1 MKKVNGYIFD
11 IKKFALHDGPGIR
24 TTLFLT
30 GCPLNC
36 WWCHNPESIRINP
49 EDENYSCENNQ
60 DKISKKYSL
69 DEVIG
74 IIKKDLVFYDE
85 SGGGVTFSGG
95 EPLIQIDFL
104 ESILELCTQNSIS
117 TTIDTSGYAQQK
129 SFERIYKNTDLFLY
143 DFKLFDDGFHQKFTG
158 VSNKLI
164 KENLEF
170 LNDLN
175 ANLIIRIPLIPNI
188 TDTAENLSSIAN
200 YLITLNNFN
209 RIDLL
214 PYNKLAED
222 KYRRLQQKPQLGNLE
237 TQSEDKLEELKNLV
251 ESFGFKTKLNG

>member
-1 MKKVNGYIFD
+1 MTGYIFD

-36 WWCHNPESIRINP
+36 WWCHNPESLKVNP
-49 EDENYSCENNQ
+49 QKGNDSCEDSQN
-60 DKISKKYSL
+60 KLSKKYGL
-69 DEVIG
+69 DEVFD
-74 IIKKDLVFYDE
+74 IINKDFIFFDE

-95 EPLIQIDFL
+95 EPLVQIDFL
-104 ESILELCTQNSIS
+104 ESILALCKQNSIS
-117 TTIDTSGYAQQK
+117 TTIDTCGYSQLE
-129 SFERIYKNTDLFLY
+129 SFKRIYKNTDIFLY
-143 DFKLFDDGFHQKFTG
+143 DFKLLKDELHKKYTG

-170 LNDLN
+170 LNEVN
-175 ANLIIRIPLIPNI
+175 ANVIIRIPLIPNI
-188 TDTAENLSSIAN
+188 TDTEENLSSIAN
-200 YLITLNNFN
+200 YLVKLNNIK

-222 KYRRLQQKPQLGNLE
+222 KYRRLHQTPQLGNLE
-237 TQSEDKLEELKNLV
+237 TQSQEKLDEISNLV
-251 ESFGFKTKLNG
+251 KSFGFKTKING